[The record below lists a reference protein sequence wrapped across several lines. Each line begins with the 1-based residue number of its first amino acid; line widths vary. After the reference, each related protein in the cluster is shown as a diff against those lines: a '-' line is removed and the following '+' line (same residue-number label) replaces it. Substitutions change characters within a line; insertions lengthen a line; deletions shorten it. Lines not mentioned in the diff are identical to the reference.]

1 MKFCLCEYSKSG
13 YLINIRRFSC
23 MGCGWK
29 QRNQNVPACMRK
41 GNKNGAVVKKN
52 VDFIAIEKLIK

>member
-1 MKFCLCEYSKSG
+1 
-13 YLINIRRFSC
+13 